1 MLSFIMYAD
10 NHYNINMALNLK
22 ILLDIL
28 MFSRGPQDLP
38 SSMQLLRVI
47 IIINIIIG
55 LIKVDPSISYLV
67 NLIFATIYVIVTL
80 FFIKFGLEIRDNNT
94 NTKPK
99 YSSRYLQVCSGT
111 LGVHAIIAIF
121 SSLITMTTFS
131 SDKSLLM
138 AFLVISIYAW
148 FVNGHIFRN
157 SFDTTMTIGLGIS
170 LLHSMA
176 CVFVMMIFIQLF
188 IS

>member
-67 NLIFATIYVIVTL
+67 NLIFATIYV
-80 FFIKFGLEIRDNNT
+80 
-94 NTKPK
+94 
-99 YSSRYLQVCSGT
+99 
-111 LGVHAIIAIF
+111 F
-121 SSLITMTTFS
+121 S
-131 SDKSLLM
+131 
-138 AFLVISIYAW
+138 
-148 FVNGHIFRN
+148 
-157 SFDTTMTIGLGIS
+157 
-170 LLHSMA
+170 
-176 CVFVMMIFIQLF
+176 
-188 IS
+188 